1 MIITL
6 VADRFKASLVF
17 AVTVALLLVGNSLS
31 VPQFLQGFSNPSI
44 ITIFALI
51 LITATFNE
59 YFSLAS
65 FFEKLFGKSS
75 GQRGFILRMGV
86 AVSGVSSI
94 MNNTPVVAMMMPY
107 IYSWGRNRNINPS
120 RLLMPLSF
128 AAILGGVITLIGTS
142 TNLVLNGL
150 LIDSEQIPLSF
161 GDFFVPGVMVTLVCL
176 LFMFLLAPWLLPDNG
191 RNLENLEQKA
201 REYLVETYIQQDSP
215 LVGKTVEKAKLRNLK
230 SVFLTEIIRGD
241 LRIAPVRPTHTIKA
255 GDTLIFAGEMDS
267 VLELIRSTPGLEL
280 SKQKKFEV
288 SEDGEIVEAIVTQ
301 NSQLERRTVKE
312 VGFREKY
319 DAAIIGIHRH
329 REKLLGKIG
338 SLPLHTGD
346 LLLMTTGPEFK
357 ERIAR
362 NNDVLIINTITKRE
376 KLKRSKLGLFLL
388 SAAVSIALA
397 VVGILPLL
405 PALLVILLSQILLGM
420 LTIEKA
426 KQNISFDLLLIL
438 VSALAIGQALIQSG
452 AADWLTGQIFQ
463 NASEWS
469 RLSILSGIFVA
480 TFILTSLVTNIAAI
494 TIIFPIALSLAQA
507 GVADPTAI
515 FLTAAFGASCCFA
528 TPIAY
533 QTNLMV
539 MEAGNYRFRD
549 FMKFGLPISVVYA
562 LVFLAFTTFKYDLL

>member
-1 MIITL
+1 MTL

-17 AVTVALLLVGNSLS
+17 AVTVAFLLIGNSLS
-31 VPQFLQGFSNPSI
+31 VSQFLEGFSNPSI
-44 ITIFALI
+44 ITIFTLI
-51 LITATFNE
+51 LITAGFNE

-65 FFEKLFGKSS
+65 FFEKLFGKTS
-75 GQRGFILRMGV
+75 GQRGFILRMGL
-86 AVSGVSSI
+86 AVSTVSSI

-107 IYSWGRNRNINPS
+107 IYKWGKNRDINPS

-150 LIDSEQIPLSF
+150 LTDSAQIPLGF
-161 GDFFVPGVMVTLVCL
+161 GDFFLPGIAVTLVCL
-176 LFMFLLAPWLLPDNG
+176 LFMFLLGPSLLPDNG
-191 RNLENLEQKA
+191 KNLESLQQKA
-201 REYLVETYIQQDSP
+201 REYLVETTIHPGSP
-215 LVGKTVEKAKLRNLK
+215 LIGRNVETAGLRNLK

-241 LRIAPVRPTHTIKA
+241 LRITPVRPTHTLKA
-255 GDTLIFAGEMDS
+255 DDILLFAGEKDS
-267 VLELIRSTPGLEL
+267 MLELIGNTPGLDL
-280 SKQKKFEV
+280 SKQKQFAV
-288 SEDGEIVEAIVTQ
+288 SGNGEIVEAIVTQ
-301 NSQLERRTVKE
+301 NSQLDRRTVKE

-319 DAAIIGIHRH
+319 DAAIIGVHRH
-329 REKLLGKIG
+329 GEKLLGKIG

-346 LLLMTTGPEFK
+346 LLLMTTGNEFK

-362 NNDVLIINTITKRE
+362 NNDVLIINTIAQRE
-376 KLKRSKLGLFLL
+376 KLKRSKVAIFITSSLLAIGL
-388 SAAVSIALA
+388 SIA
-397 VVGILPLL
+397 GILPLL
-405 PALLVILLSQILLGM
+405 PALMLILFTQILLGM
-420 LTIEKA
+420 ITIEKA

-452 AADWLTGQIFQ
+452 AADWLTAQIFQ

-469 RLSILSGIFVA
+469 RLSILTGIFVS
-480 TFILTSLVTNIAAI
+480 TFVLTSLVTNIAAI
-494 TIIFPIALSLAQA
+494 TIIFPIALSLAQS

-539 MEAGNYRFRD
+539 MEAGNYRFKD
-549 FMKFGLPISVVYA
+549 FLKFGLPLSLVYA
-562 LVFLAFTTFKYDLL
+562 VVFLAFATFKYNLL